1 MAPRFGRRG
10 PRGGGSDKRETPDI
24 IPPPDSLTAF
34 WDRHFEAE
42 PIVEHAQSELDP
54 GGHFATTWLLAG
66 DCHLLAASRDGE
78 TWRIVSQCQRA
89 DVEKIVLTLRNGGTL
104 VTARLKTGEKLPL
117 AVFHDARREE
127 FTQVVARL
135 NATFSD
141 DPEAPAAASAASA
154 AAASGDKEKRIY
166 RRVFRFARPY
176 RLQLSLILL
185 CLTLSTLAGLVTPYM
200 NKLFID
206 RILKPDPVSG
216 VFELA
221 RYLPWA
227 VLAFLA
233 AHVAQLVFG
242 MFQARLAGYVGH
254 RTVYDI
260 RGAIYEKLQELSL
273 SFFDKNQTGSIIA
286 RVNQDTGE
294 LRRLLVDFI
303 PLSLEGLFTLAGVG
317 LLLFYLNWKI
327 TLMVLVPIGFLF
339 LFMRYMMPRLHAA
352 FHRFFSRRS
361 LLSAA
366 VSDSISG
373 MRVVKAFGQGNE
385 EIRKFDQFS
394 ADFRDSGI
402 SLEYRW
408 AVYHPI
414 LHFIVISGTVIVW
427 GLGGRAVMK
436 GNMTIGELMA
446 YLAYLGMFYRPVF
459 MITRMFNM
467 IVTSLSASER
477 IFDILDAEP
486 DVKEADNP
494 IPAANIQG
502 TIEFDRVTFGY
513 DPGKPVIKDMT
524 FQIKANELVGL
535 VGKSGAGKSTM
546 INLIARLYDPS
557 SGVVRIDGEDVRNLS
572 HADIRKQIGVVLQ
585 ETFLFS
591 GTIYDNIVY
600 ARPDATPEEV
610 LEAAEAARAH
620 DFIMRKPDAYDTQVG
635 ERGNRLSG
643 GEKQRISI
651 ARAILRNPR
660 ILVLDEATSSVDT
673 ETEAHIQQALQKLT
687 RGRTTIAI
695 AHRLST
701 LRNCDRLLVIDDG
714 QLVETGTHQE
724 LLDNNGIF
732 ADLVKS
738 QRKMSEIIAVKG

>member
-1 MAPRFGRRG
+1 M
-10 PRGGGSDKRETPDI
+10 RETPSI
-24 IPPPDSLTAF
+24 LPPPVSLKTCWQQQF
-34 WDRHFEAE
+34 GSE
-42 PIVEHAQSELDP
+42 PIIEHAQSELDP
-54 GGHFATTWLLAG
+54 LGHFAVTWLLAG
-66 DCHLLAASRDGE
+66 EQHLFTASEDGDA
-78 TWRIVSQCQRA
+78 WRMVCQCPRN
-89 DVEKIVLTLRNGGTL
+89 DVEKISLTPRNGGTL
-104 VTARLKTGEKLPL
+104 VSARMKTGDSLPL
-117 AVFHDARREE
+117 AFFHDARRQE
-127 FTQVVARL
+127 FTRVIDRL
-135 NATFSD
+135 NASLSGCLSATPHAD
-141 DPEAPAAASAASA
+141 EAPPAPRD
-154 AAASGDKEKRIY
+154 GDKTKRVY
-166 RRVFRFARPY
+166 RRVFRFAHPY
-176 RLQLSLILL
+176 RFHLLLILL
-185 CLTLSTLAGLVTPYM
+185 FLTLSTLAGLVTPYM
-200 NKLFID
+200 SKLFID

-221 RYLPWA
+221 SYLPWA

-233 AHVAQLVFG
+233 AHVVQLVFG

-260 RGAIYEKLQELSL
+260 RGAIYEKLQDLSL

-303 PLSLEGLFTLAGVG
+303 PLSLEGLFTLMGVG

-327 TLMVLVPIGFLF
+327 TLTVLIPVAFLF
-339 LFMRYMMPRLHAA
+339 LFMRYMMPRLHVA

-394 ADFRDSGI
+394 TGYRDSGI

-414 LHFIVISGTVIVW
+414 LHFIIISGTVIVW
-427 GLGGRAVMK
+427 GLGGQAVIN
-436 GNMTIGELMA
+436 GRMTIGELMA

-477 IFDILDAEP
+477 IFDILDTEP
-486 DVKEADNP
+486 DVKEAANP
-494 IPAANIQG
+494 IPSPHIQG
-502 TIEFDRVTFGY
+502 IIEFDRVTFGY
-513 DPGKPVIKDMT
+513 DPAKPVIREMSFKT
-524 FQIKANELVGL
+524 KANELIGL

-546 INLIARLYDPS
+546 INLIARLYDPT

-572 HADIRKQIGVVLQ
+572 HADLRKQIGVVLQ

-591 GTIYDNIVY
+591 GTIYDNIAY
-600 ARPDATPEEV
+600 ARPEATPEDV

-620 DFIMRKPDAYDTQVG
+620 EFIMRKPDAYDTQVG

-660 ILVLDEATSSVDT
+660 ILILDEATSSVDT
-673 ETEAHIQQALQKLT
+673 ETELHIQQALEKLT

-724 LLDNNGIF
+724 LMANNGIF
-732 ADLVKS
+732 ANLVKA
-738 QRKMSEIIAVKG
+738 QRQMSEIIAVKG

>member
-1 MAPRFGRRG
+1 MGEP
-10 PRGGGSDKRETPDI
+10 PEVMS
-24 IPPPDSLTAF
+24 PPDSLNAF
-34 WDRHFEAE
+34 WAREFESE
-42 PIVEHAQSELDP
+42 PVVGHAQSELDP
-54 GGHFATTWLLAG
+54 AGHFVTTWLLAG
-66 DCHLLAASRDGE
+66 ERHLITVCQDGE
-78 TWRIVSQCQRA
+78 TWRMAARCRRSEM
-89 DVEKIVLTLRNGGTL
+89 EKITLTPRNGGTS
-104 VTARLKTGEKLPL
+104 AAAKMKNGEKLPL
-117 AVFHDARREE
+117 AFFHDARRQE
-127 FTQVVARL
+127 FTQVIDRL
-135 NATFSD
+135 NAALSGDQDTD
-141 DPEAPAAASAASA
+141 VPAAPESADSA
-154 AAASGDKEKRIY
+154 DNPKRKGVY
-166 RRVFRFARPY
+166 RRVFRFAYPY
-176 RLQLSLILL
+176 RLHLILILL
-185 CLTLSTLAGLVTPYM
+185 FLTLSTLAGLVTPYM

-206 RILKPDPVSG
+206 RILKPDPVTG
-216 VFELA
+216 AFELA
-221 RYLPWA
+221 KYLPWA

-317 LLLFYLNWKI
+317 LLLIYLNWKI
-327 TLMVLVPIGFLF
+327 TLTVLIPVIFLL
-339 LFMRYMMPRLHAA
+339 LFMRHMMPRLHAA

-385 EIRKFDQFS
+385 EVRKFDQFS
-394 ADFRDSGI
+394 SDYRDSGI

-408 AVYHPI
+408 AFYHPI

-427 GLGGRAVMK
+427 GLGSRAVIN

-446 YLAYLGMFYRPVF
+446 YLGYLGMFYRPVF

-467 IVTSLSASER
+467 IVTSLSASDR
-477 IFDILDAEP
+477 IFDILDTEP

-494 IPAANIQG
+494 LPAPNIQG
-502 TIEFDRVTFGY
+502 RIEFDRVTFGY
-513 DPGKPVIKDMT
+513 DPGKPVIKDMS
-524 FQIKANELVGL
+524 FEIKANELVGL
-535 VGKSGAGKSTM
+535 VGKSEAGKSTM

-572 HADIRKQIGVVLQ
+572 HADVRKQIGVVLQ

-591 GTIYDNIVY
+591 GTIYDNIAY

-651 ARAILRNPR
+651 ARAILRDPR
-660 ILVLDEATSSVDT
+660 ILILDEATSSVDT
-673 ETEAHIQQALQKLT
+673 ETEAHIQHALERLT

-714 QLVETGTHQE
+714 RLVETGTHQE
-724 LLDNNGIF
+724 LMANNGIF